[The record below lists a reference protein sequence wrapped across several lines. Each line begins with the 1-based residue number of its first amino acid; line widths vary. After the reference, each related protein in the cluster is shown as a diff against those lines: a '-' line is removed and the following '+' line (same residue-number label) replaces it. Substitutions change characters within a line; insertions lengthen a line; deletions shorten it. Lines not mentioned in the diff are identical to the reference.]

1 MRTGMQLLLRGK
13 KTERYLPETL
23 QWLKNISILVDSF
36 DHSDIDSNGSA
47 ELNTE
52 NMNPHNRGSN
62 TDTTEN
68 INSAS
73 NARRLSRT
81 LNPPTRFGEA
91 YTH

>member
-1 MRTGMQLLLRGK
+1 MQLLFRGK

-23 QWLKNISILVDSF
+23 QWLRNISILVDSF

>member
-1 MRTGMQLLLRGK
+1 MRTSMQLLLRGK

-23 QWLKNISILVDSF
+23 QWLRNISILVDSF